1 VYALDAVPL
10 HVVHCGVRM
19 RPRAV
24 IARTNHGLKRALAVG
39 DGNGKSV
46 RVGASGGV
54 GESWVVEG
62 HLDYSEHQSLA
73 QRFRYPKYH
82 LRLPLFSDHS

>member
-1 VYALDAVPL
+1 
-10 HVVHCGVRM
+10 
-19 RPRAV
+19 
-24 IARTNHGLKRALAVG
+24 
-39 DGNGKSV
+39 
-46 RVGASGGV
+46 V